1 MPLNRRLTATSKM
14 CFLLISVFNHSE
26 NQYTMVTHLHNI
38 AQITYTPEAAP
49 DGNKGYLHFIF
60 ATETD
65 LQESLEFLNSL
76 REKDLMFHVTMTGEK
91 VLAEIYE
98 SGKKISDTGYA
109 NCDRTTMFKYKS
121 EKRYK
126 ADSLMGIGFLNH
138 EKIVVAGIDVFE
150 PIKYTLETMT
160 AM

>member
-1 MPLNRRLTATSKM
+1 
-14 CFLLISVFNHSE
+14 
-26 NQYTMVTHLHNI
+26 MVTHLHNI
-38 AQITYTPEAAP
+38 AQIIYTPESAT
-49 DGNKGYLHFIF
+49 DTLKGYLHFIF
-60 ATETD
+60 NTETD
-65 LQESLEFLNSL
+65 LQESLAFLNSL

-109 NCDRTTMFKYKS
+109 NCDRPTMFKYKS

-126 ADSLMGIGFLNH
+126 TDSLLSTGFLNL
-138 EKIVVAGIDVFE
+138 EKIVTSEIDVFE
-150 PIKYTLETMT
+150 PVKYTLETMT